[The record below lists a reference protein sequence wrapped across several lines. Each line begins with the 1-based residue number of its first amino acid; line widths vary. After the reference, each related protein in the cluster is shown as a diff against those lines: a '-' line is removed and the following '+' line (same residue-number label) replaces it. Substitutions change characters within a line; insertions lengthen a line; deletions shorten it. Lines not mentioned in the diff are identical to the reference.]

1 MSKNKFEKV
10 MAILEK
16 VININAIKGTNIVA
30 RINEIS
36 LVVYD
41 ANNDCEPVMRYDD
54 YMTEIY
60 LQEEW
65 DSEFDKAVTY
75 MNEALDQYLV

>member
-1 MSKNKFEKV
+1 MSKNKFKKV
-10 MAILEK
+10 MEILEK
-16 VININAIKGTNIVA
+16 VIKINAIKGTNIVA
-30 RINEIS
+30 RINERS

-41 ANNDCEPVMRYDD
+41 ANNDCEPVMKYG

-65 DSEFDKAVTY
+65 DNEFDKAVAY
-75 MNEALDQYLV
+75 MHEALDQYLA